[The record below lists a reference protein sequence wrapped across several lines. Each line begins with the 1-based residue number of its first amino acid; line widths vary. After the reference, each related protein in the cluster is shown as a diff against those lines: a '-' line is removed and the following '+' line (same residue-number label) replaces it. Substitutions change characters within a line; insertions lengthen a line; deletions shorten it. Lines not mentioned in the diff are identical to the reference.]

1 MKQDIY
7 KNNIPFFFFLFVT
20 TKLLFSSLTFYSLFL
35 LFILY
40 SNFLFPIPPFYSLFQ
55 LFILYSNFLFSIPTF
70 YSLFRLFY
78 SLLFQK
84 QNPIQFF

>member
-40 SNFLFPIPPFYSLFQ
+40 SNF
-55 LFILYSNFLFSIPTF
+55 FILYYSKNKILSNSFNNVLPISWIGISF
-70 YSLFRLFY
+70 Y
-78 SLLFQK
+78 LLD
-84 QNPIQFF
+84 